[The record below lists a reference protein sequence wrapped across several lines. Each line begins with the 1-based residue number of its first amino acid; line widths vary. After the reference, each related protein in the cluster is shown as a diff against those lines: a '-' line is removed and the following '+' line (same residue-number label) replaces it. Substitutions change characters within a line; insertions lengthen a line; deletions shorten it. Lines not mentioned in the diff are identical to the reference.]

1 MRIIF
6 MGTPDF
12 AVPVLESLIT
22 KHTVIAVYTQ
32 PPRPAGKGYHLTP
45 SPVHQKAESL
55 GIPVYTPKSLKNEEE
70 QKKFAAL
77 NADAA
82 VVCAYGLIL
91 PPAVLNAPRKGCI
104 NIHASLLPR
113 WRGAAP
119 VQRAVEAGDSESGVT
134 IMQMDIGLDTGDM
147 LLKKSCPITPET
159 TGESLHDALSVLG
172 AELILKALEENP
184 QPQPQP
190 AQGVTYAEKIQKDES
205 LLDWNCSADQLAHK
219 IMAFYSYPATFSF
232 YHGERV
238 KILKAHAT
246 PLSTDQTP
254 GTILDSNL
262 HIACGNGSVLQIDF
276 LQRAG
281 KKALSTADFM
291 QSAFLKIG
299 EKFCAT
305 N

>member
-1 MRIIF
+1 MRVIF

-12 AVPVLESLIT
+12 AIPVLEALTT

-45 SPVHQKAESL
+45 SPVHQKAASF
-55 GIPVYTPKSLKNEEE
+55 GIPVYTPISLKNEEE

-77 NADAA
+77 KADVA

-91 PPAVLNAPRKGCI
+91 PATVLNTPLKGCI

-119 VQRAVEAGDSESGVT
+119 IQRAIEAGDSESGIT
-134 IMQMDIGLDTGDM
+134 IMQMDVGLDTGDM
-147 LLKKSCPITPET
+147 LLKKSCPITAET
-159 TGESLHDALSVLG
+159 TGESLHDTLSTMG
-172 AELILKALEENP
+172 AELILKALDENM

-190 AQGVTYAEKIQKDES
+190 TKGVTYAEKIQKDES
-205 LLDWNCSADQLAHK
+205 LIDWALPADQLAHK
-219 IMAFYSYPATFSF
+219 IMAFYSYPATYTV
-232 YHGERV
+232 YHGERI

-246 PLSTDQTP
+246 QLTTDQAV

-262 HIACGNGSVLQIDF
+262 HIACKNGTVLQIDF

-291 QSAFLKIG
+291 QSDFLKIG
-299 EKFCAT
+299 DLFCAT